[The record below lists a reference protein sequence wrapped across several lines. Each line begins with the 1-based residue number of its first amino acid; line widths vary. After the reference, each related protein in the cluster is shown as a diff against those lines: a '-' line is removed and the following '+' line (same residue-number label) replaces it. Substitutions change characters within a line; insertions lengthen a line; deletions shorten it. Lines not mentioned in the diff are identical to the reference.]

1 MDRYY
6 KRRKEFVHIRQKLYV
21 NKESVQRSAQMLKS
35 PSISAVDA
43 SAASP
48 KFGSALQYQSPN
60 VVTESI
66 LKRDPIAK
74 DSEPGKKLLSLKQKR
89 ITQERMNKIYLKE
102 FALPKLPSSSARKLR
117 TLSDNSLL
125 PWTSLATTSG
135 VSSRANADRPSTQRV
150 GGTMS

>member
-1 MDRYY
+1 MLLQNNRNMDRYY

-21 NKESVQRSAQMLKS
+21 NKESVERSAQMLKS

-102 FALPKLPSSSARKLR
+102 FALPKLPSSSRSKAQNFIRQFASPLD
-117 TLSDNSLL
+117 LSRNYERS
-125 PWTSLATTSG
+125 
-135 VSSRANADRPSTQRV
+135 
-150 GGTMS
+150 